1 MRQGAM
7 ISISGA
13 SAAYADSKRTW
24 SLPLPVQPCAR
35 AVQPVFFAT
44 LTCPGRGR
52 AGDGGAEQVA
62 ALVHA
67 AGDDRGH
74 DEVVDELFL
83 EVHDVA
89 LAAPESLAFF
99 STPVELVGAL
109 ADVADDAD
117 DLRAGDVLLEPGDD
131 AGGVEAAGVCEI
143 AMRLPASWDDIE
155 AWLAQGPGTLI
166 IDWPSLGW
174 RDVHVWWTRESVA
187 RTASEHGVFP
197 PPLAVEHVQPGSVSD
212 GPRPCDL
219 AFTAWL
225 IVRYFH
231 RHRGLATLVACTHS
245 ARARSALERRIS
257 ALCAAHPHL
266 ETIETRSYEEIIIA
280 NEAAAAN
287 RSAPA
292 A

>member
-1 MRQGAM
+1 MHR
-7 ISISGA
+7 
-13 SAAYADSKRTW
+13 
-24 SLPLPVQPCAR
+24 AR
-35 AVQPVFFAT
+35 AARPVFRYTPRVDEAPAT
-44 LTCPGRGR
+44 PAPRSPWRWLALLLVPVIPIYLLVAVLVIGGGLIALACFSRYHTFRFKRAMRR
-52 AGDGGAEQVA
+52 AG
-62 ALVHA
+62 
-67 AGDDRGH
+67 RW
-74 DEVVDELFL
+74 
-83 EVHDVA
+83 
-89 LAAPESLAFF
+89 
-99 STPVELVGAL
+99 
-109 ADVADDAD
+109 
-117 DLRAGDVLLEPGDD
+117 
-131 AGGVEAAGVCEI
+131 
-143 AMRLPASWDDIE
+143 ASWDDIE